1 VFILYNFSN
10 ALLLDQI
17 STNKK
22 KGVYKIGRRSKIT
35 RNNC

>member
-1 VFILYNFSN
+1 
-10 ALLLDQI
+10 LLDQI